1 MRLEKLNRIVG
12 EAIINQEFCR
22 RLLTDPRTAAIGFDL
37 ATDELELLSSLRAD
51 SVDQL
56 ARSLVSA
63 LALDDRSY
71 RSVGSRTPGVGS
83 ARNLGHHQAPGKSA
97 APPIRAYMSP
107 EP

>member
-37 ATDELELLSSLRAD
+37 ATDELELLSSLQAD

-56 ARSLVSA
+56 ARCLVSA
-63 LALDDRSY
+63 LALDERGY
-71 RSVGSRTPGVGS
+71 RSVGSKTPGVGS
-83 ARNLGHHQAPGKSA
+83 ARTFGNHHASGKSA